1 MVKWENIMT
10 FLHDSRYVIIFFI
23 VLDFLT
29 TYVAIN
35 AGLGYEGN
43 PVMAHLLESA
53 GFISLLLVKLLF
65 LILFYRVYIECKN
78 KGLDNLWSATRNTI
92 AFMGIVIICN
102 NMFVIIGLPDF
113 YSLGTLFF
121 DNIL

>member
-1 MVKWENIMT
+1 MVKWRDVRT
-10 FLHDSRYVIIFFI
+10 FLYDSRYVIIFFI

-29 TYVAIN
+29 TYVAIS

-53 GFISLLLVKLLF
+53 GFISLLMVKLLF
-65 LILFYRVYIECKN
+65 LILLYRVYIECKN
-78 KGLDNLWSATRNTI
+78 KRLESLWSATRNII
-92 AFMGIVIICN
+92 AVMGIVIICN

-113 YSLGTLFF
+113 YSLGVLFF